1 MSGGSYNYM
10 YSQIE
15 NEYSGR
21 MYDVELDDMMSDL
34 VRLLHDLEWW
44 KSGDYGEEDYRETV
58 TSFKKKWFGRSKA
71 DVQLMIDKEFNDK
84 KDELMKSLGWL
95 NE

>member
-10 YSQIE
+10 YYQFE
-15 NEYSGR
+15 DTYVDK
-21 MYDVELDDMMSDL
+21 MYDIELDEMMSDL

-44 KSGDYGEEDYRETV
+44 QSSDYGEEDYRKTV
-58 TSFKKKWFGRSKA
+58 TAFKKKWFGRTEA
-71 DVQLMIDKEFNDK
+71 DIHKLIDKEFNNK

-95 NE
+95 DD